1 MNPLKNSKGF
11 TLILV
16 LLSCLL
22 WSCQSEQAAG
32 DIYEVYQ
39 LSGFEVRVEKTA
51 LDISPNLTQEAIE
64 RLEYDLGVINNLGL
78 NTAILAELQSVVI
91 FLDWNTGN
99 GTAFYHPSLDWLIEN
114 GYAEEKYRNVEIS
127 NVNKYL
133 ARTDLNHPYIVLHEL
148 AHAYHHRV
156 LGPFNESITEAYNN
170 ALANGLYRDVT
181 FDTGTAIIPAPFAY
195 AHTNER
201 EYFAELTET
210 YFGWNAYFPF
220 VRTELEMYDPVGYD
234 LIESAW
240 EQ

>member
-1 MNPLKNSKGF
+1 MNLLKTYKILA
-11 TLILV
+11 LILMTFM
-16 LLSCLL
+16 LLLASCE
-22 WSCQSEQAAG
+22 SEQAAG
-32 DIYEVYQ
+32 DNYEVHQ
-39 LSGFEVRVEKTA
+39 LSGFEVRVEKEA
-51 LDISPNLTQEAIE
+51 LEISPNLTQEAME
-64 RLEYDLGVINNLGL
+64 RLEYDLEVINNLGL
-78 NTAILAELQSVVI
+78 SSSISAELQSVVI

-133 ARTDLNHPYIVLHEL
+133 ARTALNHPYIVLHEL

-156 LGPFNESITEAYNN
+156 LGPFNETITEAYNN

-220 VRTELEMYDPVGYD
+220 VRTELKMYDPVGYD